1 MDPYIKHNIEII
13 LKNCEFIFGKL
24 DKMDKKLI
32 ATWLYKL
39 IFFVQCAIIIMI
51 ILWLAVL
58 TAFVCKM

>member
-1 MDPYIKHNIEII
+1 MDPNIKHFIEIT
-13 LKNCEFIFGKL
+13 LKNCEFIFSELK
-24 DKMDKKLI
+24 DIKNRLI

-58 TAFVCKM
+58 TAYVCKM